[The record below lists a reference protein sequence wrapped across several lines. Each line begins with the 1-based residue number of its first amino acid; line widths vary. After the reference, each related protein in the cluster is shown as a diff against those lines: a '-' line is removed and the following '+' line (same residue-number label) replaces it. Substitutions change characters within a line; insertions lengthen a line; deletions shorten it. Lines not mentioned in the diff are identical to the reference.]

1 MSFSSV
7 VLATLM
13 GFGVMAYVQSDLYEA
28 PPAKQAQQACE
39 QWTELPNGRMVYTYL
54 CGVE

>member
-1 MSFSSV
+1 MSFSSL

-28 PPAKQAQQACE
+28 PPAKQE
-39 QWTELPNGRMVYTYL
+39 QLDCSRWTELPSGRMVYTYI
-54 CGVE
+54 CGLE